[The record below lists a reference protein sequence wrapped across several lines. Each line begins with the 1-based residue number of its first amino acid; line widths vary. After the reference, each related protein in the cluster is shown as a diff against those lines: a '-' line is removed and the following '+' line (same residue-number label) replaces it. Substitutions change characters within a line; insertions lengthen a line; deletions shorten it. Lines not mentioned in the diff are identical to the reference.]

1 MPSWAING
9 TNFSITNNKKLSNMA
24 NLNNKNTELIKMIED
39 IINSDVYLRNVPYS
53 EDVEKDPNSIT
64 DAAEAIVIMLK
75 ERGYIINK

>member
-1 MPSWAING
+1 
-9 TNFSITNNKKLSNMA
+9 MA